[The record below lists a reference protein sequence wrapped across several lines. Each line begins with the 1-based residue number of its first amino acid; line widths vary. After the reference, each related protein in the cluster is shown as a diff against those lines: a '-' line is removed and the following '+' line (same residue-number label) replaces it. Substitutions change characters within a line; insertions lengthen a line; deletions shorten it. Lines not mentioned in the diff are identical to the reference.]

1 MSFSRQMVSNDR
13 NFLLRNAK
21 NQKIKD
27 KKLSIVKILELIFE
41 KVRPE
46 NWIFKL
52 QRTVI
57 NKKWVVVLT
66 YFAHSSSKCP
76 FESNMYFEFP
86 MQLYCIKTFKRSLL
100 TTSMILYVE
109 RMRGYELKLQVIK
122 PLNQYPC
129 EKSNPEKII

>member
-46 NWIFKL
+46 N
-52 QRTVI
+52 
-57 NKKWVVVLT
+57 
-66 YFAHSSSKCP
+66 
-76 FESNMYFEFP
+76 
-86 MQLYCIKTFKRSLL
+86 
-100 TTSMILYVE
+100 
-109 RMRGYELKLQVIK
+109 
-122 PLNQYPC
+122 
-129 EKSNPEKII
+129 